1 MVAMNVAGGEGKD
14 KHSPGAAPTSLGY
27 RPITSVRPMSVSAT
41 VLGNSLYADLDGPVH
56 YLDFGGPENGP
67 LFVCVHGLGGASWNW
82 SALAPLLTDEA
93 RVLAVDLAGH
103 GRTPAAGR
111 RTTVPAN
118 RRLLERFL
126 REVAREP
133 VVLVGNSMGGAI
145 SALTTGAAPDLVRG
159 LVLVDP
165 ALPRPPFS
173 PIDARVALSF
183 ALIAVPGVGE
193 AAMARRRLRAS
204 PEEQVRQTLALCCVD
219 PSRVPAD
226 VMALGVELARERA
239 KDRAAGPD
247 FLRAARSLIKLLTR
261 PQRLNEA
268 LDAIEAPVLL
278 IHGDSDRLVPLRTS
292 KAVAAVHPTWQ
303 FEIAERVG
311 HVPQL
316 EVPEWTA
323 GVVRMWMHANTL
335 ID

>member
-1 MVAMNVAGGEGKD
+1 MT
-14 KHSPGAAPTSLGY
+14 TST
-27 RPITSVRPMSVSAT
+27 ITGRSDYV
-41 VLGNSLYADLDGPVH
+41 DLDGPVH
-56 YLDFGGPENGP
+56 YLDFGGREQGP
-67 LFVCVHGLGGASWNW
+67 LIVCVHGLGGASWNW
-82 SALAPLLTDEA
+82 SALAPLLSDEA

-133 VVLVGNSMGGAI
+133 VVLIGNSMGGAI
-145 SALTTGAAPDLVRG
+145 SALTAAAAPELVSG

-173 PIDARVALSF
+173 PIDARVAASF
-183 ALIAVPGVGE
+183 ALIALPGLGE
-193 AAMARRRLRAS
+193 AALARRRLRVS
-204 PEEQVRQTLALCCVD
+204 PEEQVRQTLAMCCVD
-219 PSRVPAD
+219 ASRVPAD

-239 KDRAAGPD
+239 QDRASGPD
-247 FLRAARSLIKLLTR
+247 FLRAARSLIKMLTR
-261 PQRLNEA
+261 PQRFNEA
-268 LDAIEAPVLL
+268 LNAIEAPVLL
-278 IHGDSDRLVPLRTS
+278 IHGDSDRLVPVRTA
-292 KAVAAVHPTWQ
+292 KAAAAAHPKWQ
-303 FEIAERVG
+303 LEIAERVG

-323 GVVRMWMHANTL
+323 GVVRMWMHANAL
-335 ID
+335 AGASAGPDGDPRSPFGP